1 MAAALLALLLLALST
16 GVLPLPLPLQLALLL
31 MLVATGLLLLRRERW
46 NGRRQWALVL
56 ALALAWSWGLQGRP
70 APGAQDPSQL
80 LRADGR
86 AVVVT
91 LRGQLLA
98 DPQPLGEGEGCRL
111 PLQLS
116 GGRTELLFR
125 PCPALR
131 QDWRLEASGTLIRPK
146 AAPHPLLTG
155 SAERLA
161 RQGIWSQLQVE
172 SWQLLSQPATPLVD
186 LRRRMATALV
196 QSGGPEAGGVL
207 AALVLGSAVVPVPL
221 AVRDAF
227 RAAGLSHALA
237 ASGFHLTVLLGA
249 VMAFSRLGGRP
260 LRWGLALGAMV
271 LFLLL
276 AGPQPSVVRAVAMG
290 ALAFLVQE
298 SGRRVRP
305 LGVLLLC
312 VLLILLAA
320 PAWLLDVGF
329 QLSVAATAGLM
340 LMAGPLQRTLEGR
353 LPHWLAGAT
362 AVPLAASLATL
373 PLQLL
378 HFGALP
384 LYAVPANM
392 AAAPL
397 LTPLTLGA
405 MAAAVV
411 AVLLPALLPLL
422 VLPLAWLAQALTAVA
437 AVTAGLPMAQWQTGR
452 PQPLLVLCL
461 AFALGLGLLPG
472 LGRRW
477 RRAAPLLLALA
488 VALHLGQ
495 LTGDALLLVHQP
507 GAGAGRDLLLAR
519 HHGRAALIASHAD
532 AISCRQASQ
541 LTAALG
547 VSRADWALLL
557 DPLPAA
563 DASCWQRQAGLV
575 LANGHGGPPL
585 QLGQQLASPGLAATA
600 LSADSHAL
608 ALEVGGRPWLLL
620 PDRQALLAWQGGA
633 VAEFSASTPPGLWL
647 GFRPR
652 PREAAWL
659 RSRSLAQVWLS
670 AGTLVPASPHHWR
683 VTGESGFLHTAH

>member
-1 MAAALLALLLLALST
+1 MSDPSAGPGQPFRWPGLLLLASVAALLLALLLPVLVAPPRPAAADPAAALAPGERTAAEVVLAGRLAADPRAFADGSCRALLQLPVGASELQLQPCPDLQEGWRVRAT
-16 GVLPLPLPLQLALLL
+16 GVLRRPLP
-31 MLVATGLLLLRRERW
+31 
-46 NGRRQWALVL
+46 
-56 ALALAWSWGLQGRP
+56 
-70 APGAQDPSQL
+70 
-80 LRADGR
+80 
-86 AVVVT
+86 
-91 LRGQLLA
+91 
-98 DPQPLGEGEGCRL
+98 
-111 PLQLS
+111 
-116 GGRTELLFR
+116 
-125 PCPALR
+125 
-131 QDWRLEASGTLIRPK
+131 
-146 AAPHPLLTG
+146 APHPLLAG
-155 SAERLA
+155 PAERLG
-161 RQGIWSQLQVE
+161 RQGVFSQLRVTR
-172 SWQLLSQPATPLVD
+172 LSILARPATPIAD
-186 LRRRMATALV
+186 LRRAIAQRLIAAA
-196 QSGGPEAGGVL
+196 GPERGGLL
-207 AALVLGSAVVPVPL
+207 AALVLGSAVVPLPAAL
-221 AVRDAF
+221 TAAY

-249 VMAFSRLGGRP
+249 VLLPARQLPVPGRLAAAG
-260 LRWGLALGAMV
+260 AAMV

-276 AGPQPSVVRAVAMG
+276 AGPQPSVLRAVLMA
-290 ALAFLVQE
+290 ALALLVRE

-305 LGVLLLC
+305 LP
-312 VLLILLAA
+312 LLALTVVLMLVWR

-340 LMAGPLQRTLEGR
+340 LMAGPLQRMLEGR

-670 AGTLVPASPHHWR
+670 AGTPVPASPHHWR